1 MQVLHVHAPTPVMQ
15 RAPSQSARLLIA
27 PEQFEAHSPFLLMA
41 EDWFAPPAGFPTHP
55 HRGMETVTLVLE
67 GEVQHTDH
75 TGANG
80 TLKAGDAQ
88 FMTAGHGVMHS
99 EMPGPGGVH
108 LLQLWLNL
116 PARLKHVS
124 ARYTDLRLNN
134 VPVHTAPGLQARVY
148 AGRWGGAVQAHG
160 STWPLSLFDIEIAAG
175 THAEVPVP
183 AGERAFAVLLSGAV
197 TLAGTEM
204 QAPKVAWMDIGSTP
218 TPGQHPS
225 ADPSFTLHAIQTSR
239 LLVYASPVIDEPVVA
254 HGPFVM
260 NTRAEIEEAYADL
273 RSGRLT
279 G

>member
-1 MQVLHVHAPTPVMQ
+1 MQ
-15 RAPSQSARLLIA
+15 RAPTQSARLLIA
-27 PEQFEAHSPFLLMA
+27 PERFEAHSPFLLMA

-75 TGANG
+75 TGVSG
-80 TLKAGDAQ
+80 TLRAGDAQ

-99 EMPGPGGVH
+99 EMPGPDGVH

-124 ARYTDLRLNN
+124 ARYTDLRLND
-134 VPVHTAPGLQARVY
+134 VPVHEAPGLRARVY
-148 AGRWGGAVQAHG
+148 AGRWGDATQAHG
-160 STWPLSLFDIEIAAG
+160 STWPLSLFDIDIAAG
-175 THAEVPVP
+175 TDVEVPVP
-183 AGERAFAVLLSGAV
+183 EGERAFAVLLAGAV

-204 QAPKVAWMDIGSTP
+204 QAPKVAWMDSGSAP
-218 TPGQHPS
+218 SRGQPPS
-225 ADPSFTLHAIQTSR
+225 ANASFTLHAIQTSR

-260 NTRAEIEEAYADL
+260 NTRAEIEAAYADL

>member
-1 MQVLHVHAPTPVMQ
+1 MYVLHVHAPTPVIQ
-15 RAPSQSARLLIA
+15 RAPTQRARLLIA

-67 GEVQHTDH
+67 GEVQHADH
-75 TGANG
+75 TGAKG
-80 TLKAGDAQ
+80 TLTAGDVQ

-99 EMPGPGGVH
+99 KLPGPGGVH

-124 ARYTDLRLNN
+124 ARYADLRAGN
-134 VPVHTAPGLQARVY
+134 VPVHSAPGVQARVY
-148 AGRWGGAVQAHG
+148 AGRWGDAAQPHG
-160 STWPLSLFDIEIAAG
+160 STWPLSLFDLTIAAG
-175 THAEVPVP
+175 TDIEVPVP
-183 AGERAFAVLLSGAV
+183 TGERTFVVVLSGAV
-197 TLAGTEM
+197 TLAGTDM
-204 QAPKVAWMDIGSTP
+204 VAPLVAWLDNGPPPVPS
-218 TPGQHPS
+218 PGTS
-225 ADPSFTLHAIQTSR
+225 AQSPLMLHAAETSR
-239 LLVYASPVIDEPVVA
+239 VLVYASPVIDEPVVA

>member
-1 MQVLHVHAPTPVMQ
+1 MQ
-15 RAPSQSARLLIA
+15 RAPMQSARLIIA

-75 TGANG
+75 TGAKG

-99 EMPGPGGVH
+99 ELPGPGGVH

-124 ARYTDLRLNN
+124 ARYTDLRASH
-134 VPVHTAPGLQARVY
+134 VPVYATQGLQARVY
-148 AGRWGGAVQAHG
+148 AGQWGDAMQPHG
-160 STWPLSLFDIEIAAG
+160 STWPLSLFDLTITAG
-175 THAEVPVP
+175 TDVEVPVP
-183 AGERAFAVLLSGAV
+183 AGERAFALLLSGAV

-204 QAPKVAWMDIGSTP
+204 QAPLVAWLDTGPATS
-218 TPGQHPS
+218 PGPS
-225 ADPSFTLHAIQTSR
+225 SVALHATQTSR

-260 NTRAEIEEAYADL
+260 NTRAEIDEAYADL